1 MDRTMSSE
9 PKSTLLQA
17 GAAAAAA
24 LLLTL
29 WSSAAL
35 AQAANPKVVKK
46 VPMEFPAEAARK
58 GVDRGVLKARV
69 TIDGAG
75 VPTEVAIVDA
85 QPAKARM
92 LNDAVVATLNLWR
105 FESLGKSS
113 TFEMQV
119 VMSAE

>member
-1 MDRTMSSE
+1 LM
-9 PKSTLLQA
+9 A
-17 GAAAAAA
+17 
-24 LLLTL
+24 L
-29 WSSAAL
+29 WSGAAL

-46 VPMEFPAEAARK
+46 VPMDFPAEAVRK

-75 VPTEVAIVDA
+75 VPTEVAIVDT
-85 QPAKARM
+85 QPAKARV
-92 LNDAVVATLNLWR
+92 LNDAVVTTLNLWR
-105 FESLGKSS
+105 FESLGKPA